1 MGLSINIIGND
12 DTNFLHKLSL
22 TNRKISSIC
31 QPFAIISAINVK
43 LSKNQISKII
53 QSGGF
58 PGKIYGLLLKIRL
71 ALAEIVLTP
80 FAKTEPI
87 PLVLAVAASWENAVI
102 QRKFLYQKQIIP

>member
-31 QPFAIISAINVK
+31 QRFAIISAINVK

-53 QSGGF
+53 QLGGF
-58 PGKIYGLLLKIRL
+58 PGKIYGLLLKICL

-80 FAKTEPI
+80 FAKTESI
-87 PLVLAVAASWENAVI
+87 PLVLAVAASWANAVI